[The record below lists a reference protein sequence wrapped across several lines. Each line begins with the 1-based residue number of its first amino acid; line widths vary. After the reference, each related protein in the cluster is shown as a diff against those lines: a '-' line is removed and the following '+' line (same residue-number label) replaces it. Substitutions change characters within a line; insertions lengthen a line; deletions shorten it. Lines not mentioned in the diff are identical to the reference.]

1 MQEYAI
7 TPSILNFLGIWKDV
21 ARTQRSTVLREP
33 PGLAGA
39 VIFFYFFFEQLSIQ
53 GGRPVVY
60 RTTFSIF
67 SGWLRLHFD

>member
-39 VIFFYFFFEQLSIQ
+39 VIHNLMS
-53 GGRPVVY
+53 
-60 RTTFSIF
+60 
-67 SGWLRLHFD
+67 